1 MREMRLIEIFLKGWE
16 KGIEKEL
23 YILIQDLMDR
33 KLIQLLS
40 KYGKAENPS
49 GQIIDLST
57 IITAFLTGDRGYGP
71 SSTHIPVRQTV
82 NCIYTYT
89 NTYSAL
95 EYNIWFI

>member
-1 MREMRLIEIFLKGWE
+1 MRKMRLIEFFLKGCE

-40 KYGKAENPS
+40 KYGKAQNPP

-57 IITAFLTGDRGYGP
+57 IITAFLTGDRGYAP
-71 SSTHIPVRQTV
+71 SSTHIHTLYLY
-82 NCIYTYT
+82 CKLHAHILC
-89 NTYSAL
+89 SA
-95 EYNIWFI
+95 I